1 MEEPSCQAH
10 SDIYGLFPKGE
21 SMALWIGDY
30 PDGWHH
36 VNVKNRSHK
45 KTVNQY
51 THKPAGNEK
60 VQP

>member
-1 MEEPSCQAH
+1 MEEPTCQAH

-21 SMALWIGDY
+21 SMALWIGD
-30 PDGWHH
+30 
-36 VNVKNRSHK
+36 VNVKNRLHK
-45 KTVNQY
+45 KTVHQY